1 LPKRCREQ
9 PGTAPGGPQLE
20 VGAPQQSVHWLTGY
34 GVKNFMERQADSR
47 RKALEAGMTLSD
59 ADTLLVLELV
69 PVPEPTV

>member
-1 LPKRCREQ
+1 LAAA
-9 PGTAPGGPQLE
+9 T
-20 VGAPQQSVHWLTGY
+20 PQQRSYPPLGLTGY